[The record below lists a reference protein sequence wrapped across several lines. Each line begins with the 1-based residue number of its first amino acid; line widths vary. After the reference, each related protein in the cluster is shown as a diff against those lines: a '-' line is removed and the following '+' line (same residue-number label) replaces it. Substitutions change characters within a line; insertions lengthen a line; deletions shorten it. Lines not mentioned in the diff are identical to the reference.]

1 MMKWPGG
8 SLPPENMGILFAIGG
23 KVRDV
28 QADAT
33 AYVHRNANYI
43 FEMECAWAPID
54 KKEVGQAQGRA
65 LPGSVDT
72 KRGTSNRSSSVHPRN
87 LTC

>member
-1 MMKWPGG
+1 M
-8 SLPPENMGILFAIGG
+8 LPENMGVLFAIGG

-28 QADAT
+28 KADAS

-54 KKEVGQAQGRA
+54 KKEVVQAQQAWLTR
-65 LPGSVDT
+65 PRR
-72 KRGTSNRSSSVHPRN
+72 KRDAPSTHFAPRWSGA
-87 LTC
+87 CR